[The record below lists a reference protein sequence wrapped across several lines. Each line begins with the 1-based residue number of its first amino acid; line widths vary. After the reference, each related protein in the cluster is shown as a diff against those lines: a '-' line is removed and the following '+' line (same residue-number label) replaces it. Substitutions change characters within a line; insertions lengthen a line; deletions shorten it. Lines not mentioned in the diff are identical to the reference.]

1 MISALPSALEPA
13 FKFRAEGEEEN
24 AVYAHPRGLSV
35 DAQRKYLPLTN
46 I

>member
-24 AVYAHPRGLSV
+24 AVYAHPRGLSSAEKIPAA
-35 DAQRKYLPLTN
+35 D
-46 I
+46 